1 MMRREV
7 AGAVAY
13 DEIRVSG
20 NNSCPNVRLI
30 TEPPRRR
37 RGQSFLI
44 GCFFPAGKKVAFHPP
59 A

>member
-1 MMRREV
+1 MRREV

-37 RGQSFLI
+37 RGHSLLY
-44 GCFFPAGKKVAFHPP
+44 GCFFLVGKMVAFHPP